1 MIKLSNERIEQILHE
16 ETVKKEK
23 SATILRGIYNRYM
36 RLYEDYFADIDALND
51 DKIAEFRNYH
61 EETRSLVRYYY
72 MDIPLDICKGIE
84 EFENKYTEG
93 LLGKEWHK
101 NLFDRYKAFIKESKD
116 KNKSQLTD
124 YEKYCQ
130 MMAQQQ
136 EEEIDEIISGD
147 MNEEAPEGVFVR
159 GH

>member
-61 EETRSLVRYYY
+61 EETRSLIKYYY
-72 MDIPLDICKGIE
+72 MDIPRIPARE
-84 EFENKYTEG
+84 S
-93 LLGKEWHK
+93 K
-101 NLFDRYKAFIKESKD
+101 NLKKSTAPTCSDLNGMNIFSAPMKISKKKAKPGIKMRSIIRLSLQDGSWNTSMKQWIMF
-116 KNKSQLTD
+116 S
-124 YEKYCQ
+124 EKAS
-130 MMAQQQ
+130 AQ
-136 EEEIDEIISGD
+136 
-147 MNEEAPEGVFVR
+147 AVR
-159 GH
+159 PPTI

>member
-1 MIKLSNERIEQILHE
+1 MFWYYEKTFVILQSNIKLTH
-16 ETVKKEK
+16 T
-23 SATILRGIYNRYM
+23 TM
-36 RLYEDYFADIDALND
+36 
-51 DKIAEFRNYH
+51 
-61 EETRSLVRYYY
+61 
-72 MDIPLDICKGIE
+72 
-84 EFENKYTEG
+84 
-93 LLGKEWHK
+93 
-101 NLFDRYKAFIKESKD
+101 SKD

-136 EEEIDEIISGD
+136 EEEIDELISGD